1 MPTPTLRFRPLK
13 PAVACDAA
21 SSLDLLISVVPPPAP
36 ATTTKRP
43 PLNLALV
50 IDRSGSM
57 AGTPLS
63 QARKAARFLARELSP
78 ADRLAIVV
86 FDHEAEVLMPSMQV
100 NDPEL
105 FVHAI
110 NSIETRGATDL
121 QLGWC
126 TGAMQVAEH
135 LDPKAVNRVLL
146 LSDGHTNHG
155 ITDAD
160 VIAQQV
166 QGLSQNG
173 VSTSAFGLGGGF
185 DEDLMAAIASGGD
198 GTLAFI
204 DNPKQLPDLYA
215 NELSGL
221 TKPRPAAQPGI
232 RTRNGAELIDVLN
245 DLPQTAFGNWQL
257 PNLRFSQSCTWR
269 SIQLPAWGAN
279 AEIASLR
286 LAWERPGESERQST
300 VEMLS
305 LPVMPADEIAD
316 MAVDPVVAE
325 QFALMQ
331 ANRDRQQAIAALDAD
346 DLEAAEQCLMS
357 IDEHLA
363 AMLQRRDQHR
373 APCAPTATKHA
384 PQRPQSQPEEPS
396 PRGPA
401 FKRERLGAERG
412 ISKLRAVVQLP
423 VEDME
428 PCLLG
433 TRLPYAHTWQL
444 NREATDPINLAA
456 KCSRASRIGP
466 RQADSVTN
474 NTPVRPSSRQP
485 QPGHREITVKDNQK
499 TSSPPNSAEISEAP
513 PRGGAFPYQ
522 RHKAMIEMLISGA
535 GLPPVR
541 FAP

>member
-1 MPTPTLRFRPLK
+1 MPTPTLRFRPLL

-36 ATTTKRP
+36 TTTTRP

-57 AGTPLS
+57 DGTPLS

-78 ADRLAIVV
+78 ADRLAIVI
-86 FDHEAEVLMPSMQV
+86 FDHEAEVLVPSMPV

-110 NSIETRGATDL
+110 NTIHARGMTDL

-126 TGAMQVAEH
+126 TGAMQVAEQ
-135 LDPKAVNRVLL
+135 LDSQAVNRVLL

-155 ITDAD
+155 LTDAD

-173 VSTSAFGLGGGF
+173 VSTSAFGLGDGF

-215 NELSGL
+215 HELSGL
-221 TKPRPAAQPGI
+221 TNTAAQRLSLGV

-245 DLPQTAFGNWQL
+245 DLPQTVFGNWQL
-257 PNLRFSQSCTWR
+257 PNLRFGQELHVAVR
-269 SIQLPAWGAN
+269 IQLPAWAAN

-286 LAWERPGESERQST
+286 LAWEQPGESERHST
-300 VEMLS
+300 VERLS
-305 LPVMPADEIAD
+305 LPVMPAAEIAD

-325 QFALMQ
+325 QFALLQ
-331 ANRDRQQAIAALDAD
+331 ANRDRQRAIAALDAD

-363 AMLQRRDQHR
+363 AMPCSAAINTERHALQQRRHMLHKDR
-373 APCAPTATKHA
+373 NLSRKT
-384 PQRPQSQPEEPS
+384 
-396 PRGPA
+396 
-401 FKRERLGAERG
+401 
-412 ISKLRAVVQLP
+412 LR
-423 VEDME
+423 
-428 PCLLG
+428 
-433 TRLPYAHTWQL
+433 
-444 NREATDPINLAA
+444 REALRSSVNVWEQ
-456 KCSRASRIGP
+456 SE
-466 RQADSVTN
+466 DSLT
-474 NTPVRPSSRQP
+474 
-485 QPGHREITVKDNQK
+485 
-499 TSSPPNSAEISEAP
+499 
-513 PRGGAFPYQ
+513 
-522 RHKAMIEMLISGA
+522 
-535 GLPPVR
+535 
-541 FAP
+541 

>member
-1 MPTPTLRFRPLK
+1 MPTPTLRFRPLR

-36 ATTTKRP
+36 TTTTRP

-57 AGTPLS
+57 DGTPLS

-86 FDHEAEVLMPSMQV
+86 FDHEAEVLVPSMPV

-110 NSIETRGATDL
+110 NTIHARGMTDL

-126 TGAMQVAEH
+126 TGAMQVAEQ
-135 LDPKAVNRVLL
+135 LDSQAVNRVLL
-146 LSDGHTNHG
+146 LSDGHTNNG

-160 VIAQQV
+160 AIAQQV

-173 VSTSAFGLGGGF
+173 VSTSAFGLGDGF

-215 NELSGL
+215 HELSGL
-221 TKPRPAAQPGI
+221 TNTAAQRLSLGI

-257 PNLRFSQSCTWR
+257 PNLRFGQELHVAVR
-269 SIQLPAWGAN
+269 IQLPAWAAN
-279 AEIASLR
+279 AEIANLR
-286 LAWERPGESERQST
+286 LAWEQPGESERHST
-300 VEMLS
+300 LELLS
-305 LPVMPADEIAD
+305 LPVMPAAEIAD
-316 MAVDPVVAE
+316 MAMDPVVAE
-325 QFALMQ
+325 QFALLQ
-331 ANRDRQQAIAALDAD
+331 ANRDRQRAIAALDAD

-363 AMLQRRDQHR
+363 AMPCSAAINTERHAIQQRRTMLHKDR
-373 APCAPTATKHA
+373 NRSRK
-384 PQRPQSQPEEPS
+384 S
-396 PRGPA
+396 
-401 FKRERLGAERG
+401 
-412 ISKLRAVVQLP
+412 LR
-423 VEDME
+423 
-428 PCLLG
+428 
-433 TRLPYAHTWQL
+433 
-444 NREATDPINLAA
+444 REALRSSVNVWEQSTDSL
-456 KCSRASRIGP
+456 
-466 RQADSVTN
+466 T
-474 NTPVRPSSRQP
+474 
-485 QPGHREITVKDNQK
+485 
-499 TSSPPNSAEISEAP
+499 
-513 PRGGAFPYQ
+513 
-522 RHKAMIEMLISGA
+522 
-535 GLPPVR
+535 
-541 FAP
+541 

>member
-1 MPTPTLRFRPLK
+1 MPTPTLRFRPLR

-21 SSLDLLISVVPPPAP
+21 SVLDLLISVVPPPAP
-36 ATTTKRP
+36 TITTQRP

-57 AGTPLS
+57 DGAPLS
-63 QARKAARFLARELSP
+63 QARKAACFLARELSP

-86 FDHEAEVLMPSMQV
+86 FDHEAEVLVPSMPV

-173 VSTSAFGLGGGF
+173 VSTSAFGLGDGF

-204 DNPKQLPDLYA
+204 DNPKQLSDLYA

-221 TKPRPAAQPGI
+221 TNTAAQRLSLGI

-245 DLPQTAFGNWQL
+245 DFPQTAFGNWQL
-257 PNLRFSQSCTWR
+257 PNLRFGEELNVAVR
-269 SIQLPAWGAN
+269 IQLPAWAAN
-279 AEIASLR
+279 AQIASLR
-286 LAWERPGESERQST
+286 LAWEQPGESERHST

-305 LPVMPADEIAD
+305 LPVMPAAEIAD

-325 QFALMQ
+325 QFALLQ

-357 IDEHLA
+357 IDESLA
-363 AMLQRRDQHR
+363 AMPCSDVINTERHAIQQRRSMLHKDR
-373 APCAPTATKHA
+373 NLSRKN
-384 PQRPQSQPEEPS
+384 
-396 PRGPA
+396 
-401 FKRERLGAERG
+401 
-412 ISKLRAVVQLP
+412 LR
-423 VEDME
+423 
-428 PCLLG
+428 
-433 TRLPYAHTWQL
+433 
-444 NREATDPINLAA
+444 REALRSSVNVWEQIE
-456 KCSRASRIGP
+456 
-466 RQADSVTN
+466 DS
-474 NTPVRPSSRQP
+474 
-485 QPGHREITVKDNQK
+485 
-499 TSSPPNSAEISEAP
+499 PN
-513 PRGGAFPYQ
+513 
-522 RHKAMIEMLISGA
+522 
-535 GLPPVR
+535 
-541 FAP
+541 